1 MLITKTKYFNIE
13 STGFLFELKSDKQV
27 SPEREDDEQ
36 FEAEWATKETIE
48 KEIKDE
54 LHKKNV
60 RIRFCHPGAMEGD
73 GIHINSGF
81 LNGLNKEDAIQK
93 CLST

>member
-1 MLITKTKYFNIE
+1 MLITKHKYFNIE

-54 LHKKNV
+54 LHKKTYEYA
-60 RIRFCHPGAMEGD
+60 F
-73 GIHINSGF
+73 
-81 LNGLNKEDAIQK
+81 AIQEQWK
-93 CLST
+93 ETEFTSIRAS